1 MSNNF
6 EENISNEILAE
17 DANTSNNNVQ
27 FENTKELGN
36 LVIEDNN
43 EQPNYQSISDIDIE
57 DSNNAIIRV
66 EISKIGYVM
75 FIIFGLTMLCAWN
88 LWITAV
94 PFFKNRLGGTIFQ
107 DNFQNYISI
116 VFMFTNTVSSF
127 ITLKIQQKISI
138 NRRILGSL
146 LLLIF
151 CFLTTTILSL
161 ISDMNPYAFFIIIMS
176 LIVISAVSTAILQN
190 GGFGLAA
197 QLPNI
202 YMQGIMNGQGLA
214 GAVVVFIQI
223 AIVINTQ
230 DTENDTGPG
239 FLRNMYLYFL
249 AVVLITL
256 ICLIGY
262 LTVIRK
268 IAAKAINDSIN
279 NTDERSSNTN
289 NEESPLIQNND
300 TNSNSENQIAISN
313 EQKIINTFM
322 KIKIQALSLFC
333 TFVVTLSLFP
343 SVISGIESINKE
355 KNSNYYNNLFVSIAF
370 LIFTLCDWLGKV
382 IPGYPKFVIKSTRI
396 INTASFSRILFIFL
410 FMICNVQFK
419 DTYGNPLDR
428 TLPILIRSDLLYFI
442 ILFIFS
448 LSNGYISSLL
458 LMITPD
464 LVNDDE
470 KELSGSIMVFV
481 LTFGLACGSL
491 FSFAIRAMLCK
502 CNPFIS

>member
-1 MSNNF
+1 
-6 EENISNEILAE
+6 
-17 DANTSNNNVQ
+17 
-27 FENTKELGN
+27 
-36 LVIEDNN
+36 
-43 EQPNYQSISDIDIE
+43 
-57 DSNNAIIRV
+57 
-66 EISKIGYVM
+66 
-75 FIIFGLTMLCAWN
+75 MLCAWN

-94 PFFKNRLGGTIFQ
+94 PFFKNRLSGTIFQ

-116 VFMFTNTVSSF
+116 VFMFTNTLSSY
-127 ITLKIQQKISI
+127 ITLKIQQKIDI

-146 LLLIF
+146 ILLIA
-151 CFLTTTILSL
+151 CFLTTTVLSL
-161 ISDMNPYAFFIIIMS
+161 ISDMNPYLFFIIIMT
-176 LIVISAVSTAILQN
+176 LIVISAISTAVLQN

-214 GAVVVFIQI
+214 GAVVVIIQI
-223 AIVINTQ
+223 IIVINTQ
-230 DTENDTGPG
+230 DTENNTEPE
-239 FLRNMYLYFL
+239 FLKNMYLYFF
-249 AVVLITL
+249 AVVLIT
-256 ICLIGY
+256 ITCLIGY

-268 IAAKAINDSIN
+268 IASKAINDSIN
-279 NTDERSSNTN
+279 NTEIENNGEGASSSN
-289 NEESPLIQNND
+289 NEEAPLIQHNDND
-300 TNSNSENQIAISN
+300 TNTNEVPITN
-313 EQKIINTFM
+313 EQKIIKTFM
-322 KIKIQALSLFC
+322 KIKVQALALFC

-343 SVISGIESINKE
+343 SIISGIESINKE

-370 LIFTLCDWLGKV
+370 LIFTLCDWAGKV
-382 IPGYPKFVIKSTRI
+382 MPGHPKFIVRNTKI
-396 INTASFSRILFIFL
+396 INTASFSRIIFIFL

-428 TLPILIRSDLLYFI
+428 SLPILVQSDFLYFV
-442 ILFIFS
+442 ILFVFS

-464 LVNDDE
+464 LVDDNE

-481 LTFGLACGSL
+481 LTFGLASGSL